1 MLNLNLQAI
10 TLRFMSVFEFFS
22 PFYLKLVVSCQP
34 VNFTDHAKSD
44 TKKTEKKPVNF
55 SRSKDKLRNLFIWAL
70 RCGRGLHEQSPIGRI

>member
-44 TKKTEKKPVNF
+44 TKKTEKN
-55 SRSKDKLRNLFIWAL
+55 NM
-70 RCGRGLHEQSPIGRI
+70 